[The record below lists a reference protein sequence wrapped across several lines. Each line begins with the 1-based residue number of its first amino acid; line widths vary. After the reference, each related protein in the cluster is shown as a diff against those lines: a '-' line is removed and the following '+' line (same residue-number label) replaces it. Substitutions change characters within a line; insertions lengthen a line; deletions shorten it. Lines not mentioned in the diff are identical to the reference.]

1 MKIAAI
7 IAEYNPFHKGHQFQ
21 IEETRRLT
29 GADYVLVVMSGDFV
43 QRGAPA
49 LCNKYLRT
57 KMTLLGGADIVLELP
72 SLYAT
77 SSAEY
82 FAQGGVTLLDKL
94 GVIDYLS
101 FGSECGDIHAMT
113 ACAEQLL
120 FTDDAQE
127 KQISDLVSQGLS
139 YPLARQQVLLA
150 ALPVKND
157 TASSVADDM
166 TALLSSPNNI
176 LGLEYCKSL
185 LTLKSNIQPITIKRK
200 GSEYHDNSLSIDRM
214 HFASAS
220 AIRHALNSY
229 STDYLCHLPDTVLSL
244 FKEHQIV
251 DTFITEDDFSL
262 LLYYKLLSEQKT
274 GFTDYLDCS
283 EELSFKI
290 KKYLPEYRSYS
301 QFCDLLK
308 SKNLTYTR
316 ISRTLLHIL
325 LNRKTPVSYSVP
337 MPQRALT
344 IPYARLLGFRKDAS
358 EVLSAIK
365 KNSSIPLI
373 SNVADA
379 MTLLTEEGADMLLQ
393 DIYACDVY
401 EAVFSQKATIAFGNG
416 CINTHKRDPLNE
428 YKQSPVIV
436 H

>member
-7 IAEYNPFHKGHQFQ
+7 IAEYNPFHKGHEFQ
-21 IEETRRLT
+21 IKETRRIT
-29 GADYVLVVMSGDFV
+29 GADYILIVMSGDFV
-43 QRGAPA
+43 QRGTPA

-57 KMTLLGGADIVLELP
+57 RMALENGADVVLELP

-82 FAQGGVTLLDKL
+82 FAQGGVSLLDKL

-101 FGSECGDIHAMT
+101 FGSECGDIRLIT
-113 ACAEQLL
+113 NCAKELL
-120 FTDDAQE
+120 FTEQQE
-127 KQISDLVSQGLS
+127 KQISALVAQGVS
-139 YPLARQQVLLA
+139 FPLARQQVFLEMLHT
-150 ALPVKND
+150 NSG
-157 TASSVADDM
+157 TSSSSSDDM
-166 TALLSSPNNI
+166 AALLSSPNNI

-185 LTLKSNIQPITIKRK
+185 LALNSNIQPVTIRRK
-200 GSEYHDNSLSIDRM
+200 GSEYHDNILSEDNF

-220 AIRHALNSY
+220 AIRHAIYDKS
-229 STDYLCHLPDTVLSL
+229 SDYLCHLPDSVASL
-244 FKEHQIV
+244 FEEHKIL
-251 DTFITEDDFSL
+251 DTFISEDDFSL
-262 LLYYKLLSEQKT
+262 LLYYKLLSEQKA
-274 GFTDYLDCS
+274 GFTGYLDCS
-283 EELSFKI
+283 EELSSKI

-325 LNRKTPVSYSVP
+325 LNMKTPATFSVP
-337 MPQRALT
+337 MPQRTLT

-401 EAVFSQKATIAFGNG
+401 EAVYSQKINSASGNG
-416 CINTHKRDPLNE
+416 NFNSLKKEPLNE

-436 H
+436 

>member
-7 IAEYNPFHKGHQFQ
+7 IAEYNPFHKGHEFQ
-21 IEETRRLT
+21 IEETKRQT
-29 GADYVLVVMSGDFV
+29 GADYVIALMSGNFV

-57 KMTLLGGADIVLELP
+57 KMALENGADVVLELP

-82 FAQGGVTLLDKL
+82 FAQGGVSLLDKL

-101 FGSECGDIHAMT
+101 FGSECGDIRLITNFAK
-113 ACAEQLL
+113 ELL
-120 FTDDAQE
+120 FNEQQE
-127 KQISDLVSQGLS
+127 KQISALVAQGVS
-139 YPLARQQVLLA
+139 FPLARQQVFLEMLHT
-150 ALPVKND
+150 NSG
-157 TASSVADDM
+157 TASSSSDDM
-166 TALLSSPNNI
+166 AALLSSPNNI

-185 LTLKSNIQPITIKRK
+185 LALNSNIQPVTIRRK
-200 GSEYHDNSLSIDRM
+200 GSEYHDNILSEDNF

-220 AIRHALNSY
+220 AIRHAIYDKS
-229 STDYLCHLPDTVLSL
+229 SDYLCHLPDSVASL
-244 FKEHQIV
+244 FEEHKIL

-262 LLYYKLLSEQKT
+262 LLYYKLLSEQKA
-274 GFTDYLDCS
+274 GFTGYLDCS
-283 EELSFKI
+283 VELSGKI

-325 LNRKTPVSYSVP
+325 LNMKTPATFSVP
-337 MPQRALT
+337 MQNRTLSA
-344 IPYARLLGFRKDAS
+344 PYARLLGFNKDAS
-358 EVLSAIK
+358 AVLSAIK

-373 SNVADA
+373 SNVADGA
-379 MTLLTEEGADMLLQ
+379 SILSEEGFSMLSQ
-393 DIYACDVY
+393 DIYTCDIY
-401 EAVFSQKATIAFGNG
+401 EAVYSQKVNSAYGNG
-416 CINTHKRDPLNE
+416 NFNSSKKEPLNE

-436 H
+436 

>member
-7 IAEYNPFHKGHQFQ
+7 IAEYNPFHKGHEFQ
-21 IEETRRLT
+21 IKETRRIT
-29 GADYVLVVMSGDFV
+29 RADYILIVMSGDFV
-43 QRGAPA
+43 QRGTPA
-49 LCNKYLRT
+49 LCNKYLRAR
-57 KMTLLGGADIVLELP
+57 MALENGADVVLELP

-82 FAQGGVTLLDKL
+82 FAQGGVSLLDKL
-94 GVIDYLS
+94 SVIDYLS
-101 FGSECGDIHAMT
+101 FGSECGDIRLIT
-113 ACAEQLL
+113 NCAKELL
-120 FTDDAQE
+120 FTEQPE
-127 KQISDLVSQGLS
+127 KQISALVAQGVS
-139 YPLARQQVLLA
+139 FPLARQQVFLEMLHT
-150 ALPVKND
+150 NSG
-157 TASSVADDM
+157 TASSSSDDM
-166 TALLSSPNNI
+166 AALLSSPNNI

-185 LTLKSNIQPITIKRK
+185 LALNSNIQPVTIRRK
-200 GSEYHDNSLSIDRM
+200 GSEYHDNILSEDNF

-220 AIRHALNSY
+220 AIRHAIYDKS
-229 STDYLCHLPDTVLSL
+229 SDYLCHLPDSVSSL
-244 FKEHQIV
+244 FEEHKIL
-251 DTFITEDDFSL
+251 DTFISEDDFSL
-262 LLYYKLLSEQKT
+262 LLYYKLLSEQKS

-283 EELSFKI
+283 IELSNKI

-325 LNRKTPVSYSVP
+325 LNMKTPATFSVP
-337 MPQRALT
+337 MQNRTLSV
-344 IPYARLLGFRKDAS
+344 PYARLLGFRKDAS
-358 EVLSAIK
+358 AVLSVIK

-401 EAVFSQKATIAFGNG
+401 EAVYSQKVNSAYGNG
-416 CINTHKRDPLNE
+416 NFNSLKKEPLNE

-436 H
+436 

>member
-29 GADYVLVVMSGDFV
+29 GADYVLVIMSGDFV

-49 LCNKYLRT
+49 LCNKYLRA
-57 KMTLLGGADIVLELP
+57 KMALLGGADVVLELP

-101 FGSECGDIHAMT
+101 FGSECGDIQLMIN
-113 ACAEQLL
+113 CAKQLL
-120 FTDDAQE
+120 SSTVQQE
-127 KQISDLVSQGLS
+127 QQISDLVAQGFS
-139 YPLARQQVLLA
+139 YPLARQQVLLET
-150 ALPVKND
+150 LPAKND
-157 TASSVADDM
+157 TVASTANDM

-185 LTLKSNIQPITIKRK
+185 LTLNSNIQPITIKRK
-200 GSEYHDNSLSIDRM
+200 GGEYHDNILSSDSM

-220 AIRHALNSY
+220 AIRHALNDNSA
-229 STDYLCHLPDTVLSL
+229 DYLCHLPDAVLSL
-244 FKEHQIV
+244 FKEQQIF

-274 GFTDYLDCS
+274 GFTGYLDCS

-325 LNRKTPVSYSVP
+325 LNVMTPVAYSAP
-337 MPQRALT
+337 ISQRALD

-358 EVLSAIK
+358 GILSAIK

-379 MTLLTEEGADMLLQ
+379 TALLTEEGVAMLSQ

-401 EAVFSQKATIAFGNG
+401 EAVFSQKASITCENG
-416 CINTHKRDPLNE
+416 CVNAQKREPLNE

-436 H
+436 

>member
-57 KMTLLGGADIVLELP
+57 KMALLGGADVVLELP
-72 SLYAT
+72 SLFAT

-82 FAQGGVTLLDKL
+82 FAQGGVTLLNKL

-101 FGSECGDIHAMT
+101 FGSECGDIQLIIN
-113 ACAEQLL
+113 CAKQLL
-120 FTDDAQE
+120 SSTEQQE
-127 KQISDLVSQGLS
+127 QQISDLVAKGLS
-139 YPLARQQVLLA
+139 YPLARQQVLLE
-150 ALPVKND
+150 ALPAEND
-157 TASSVADDM
+157 TFASTADAIK
-166 TALLSSPNNI
+166 ALLSTPNNI

-185 LTLKSNIQPITIKRK
+185 LALNSNIEPVTIRRK
-200 GSEYHDNSLSIDRM
+200 GSEYHENTLSEDNL

-220 AIRHALNSY
+220 AIRHALNDNSA
-229 STDYLCHLPDTVLSL
+229 DYLCHLPDTVATL
-244 FKEHQIV
+244 FKEHQIL

-262 LLYYKLLSEQKT
+262 LLYYKLLSEQNA
-274 GFTDYLDCS
+274 GFTGYLDCS

-290 KKYLPEYRSYS
+290 KKYLPEYRSFS

-325 LNRKTPVSYSVP
+325 LNVKTPIAYSAP
-337 MPQRALT
+337 MQKRALD

-358 EVLSAIK
+358 GVLSAIK

-373 SNVADA
+373 SNIADA
-379 MTLLTEEGADMLLQ
+379 TALLSEEGVAMLLQ

-401 EAVFSQKATIAFGNG
+401 EAVFSQKAAATCRNG
-416 CINTHKRDPLNE
+416 CDNVQKKEPLNE

-436 H
+436 

>member
-7 IAEYNPFHKGHQFQ
+7 IAEYNPFHKGHEFQ
-21 IEETRRLT
+21 IKETRRIT
-29 GADYVLVVMSGDFV
+29 GADYILIVMSGDFV
-43 QRGAPA
+43 QRGTPA

-57 KMTLLGGADIVLELP
+57 RMALENGADVVLELP

-82 FAQGGVTLLDKL
+82 FAQGGVSLLDKL

-101 FGSECGDIHAMT
+101 FGSECGDIRLIT
-113 ACAEQLL
+113 NCAKELL
-120 FTDDAQE
+120 FTEQQE
-127 KQISDLVSQGLS
+127 KQISALVAQGVS
-139 YPLARQQVLLA
+139 FPLARQQVFLEMLHT
-150 ALPVKND
+150 NSG
-157 TASSVADDM
+157 TASSSSDDIA
-166 TALLSSPNNI
+166 ALLSSPNNI

-185 LTLKSNIQPITIKRK
+185 LALNSNIQPVTIRRK
-200 GSEYHDNSLSIDRM
+200 GSEYHDNILSEDNF

-220 AIRHALNSY
+220 AIRHAIYDKS
-229 STDYLCHLPDTVLSL
+229 SDYLCHLPDSVASL
-244 FKEHQIV
+244 FEEHKIL

-262 LLYYKLLSEQKT
+262 LLYYKLLSEQKA
-274 GFTDYLDCS
+274 GFTGYLDCS
-283 EELSFKI
+283 VELSNKI

-337 MPQRALT
+337 MPQRTLT
-344 IPYARLLGFRKDAS
+344 VPYARLLGFRKDAS

-379 MTLLTEEGADMLLQ
+379 MTLLTEDGFSMLSQ
-393 DIYACDVY
+393 DIYACDIY
-401 EAVFSQKATIAFGNG
+401 EAVYSQKVNSAYGNG
-416 CINTHKRDPLNE
+416 NFNSLKKEPLNE

-436 H
+436 

>member
-21 IEETRRLT
+21 IRETRRLT
-29 GADYVLVVMSGDFV
+29 GADYILVVMSGDFV
-43 QRGAPA
+43 QRGTPA

-57 KMTLLGGADIVLELP
+57 KMALENGADVVLELP

-82 FAQGGVTLLDKL
+82 FAQGGVSLLDRL

-101 FGSECGDIHAMT
+101 FGSECGDIRLIT
-113 ACAEQLL
+113 NCAKELLL
-120 FTDDAQE
+120 FTEQQE
-127 KQISDLVSQGLS
+127 KQISDLVAQGIPF
-139 YPLARQQVLLA
+139 PLARQQVLLEMFPA
-150 ALPVKND
+150 NND
-157 TASSVADDM
+157 TESA
-166 TALLSSPNNI
+166 TAENITTLLSSPNNI

-185 LTLKSNIQPITIKRK
+185 LALNSNIQPVTIRRK
-200 GSEYHDNSLSIDRM
+200 GSEYHDNTLSSDSM
-214 HFASAS
+214 YFASAS
-220 AIRHALNSY
+220 AIRHALNVNSA
-229 STDYLCHLPDTVLSL
+229 DYLCHLPDSVSSL
-244 FKEHQIV
+244 FKEHQIL

-262 LLYYKLLSEQKT
+262 LLYYKLLSEQNS
-274 GFTDYLDCS
+274 GFTGYLDCS
-283 EELSFKI
+283 EELSYKI

-301 QFCDLLK
+301 QFCNLLK

-325 LNRKTPVSYSVP
+325 LNMKTPATYSVP
-337 MPQRALT
+337 MPKRTLA

-358 EVLSAIK
+358 AILSVIK

-379 MTLLTEEGADMLLQ
+379 ATILCEEGFTMLSQ
-393 DIYACDVY
+393 DIYACDIY
-401 EAVFSQKATIAFGNG
+401 EAVFSQKASSAFENG
-416 CINTHKRDPLNE
+416 CINTLKKERLNE

-436 H
+436 

>member
-7 IAEYNPFHKGHQFQ
+7 IAEYNPFHKGHEFQ
-21 IEETRRLT
+21 IKETRRIT
-29 GADYVLVVMSGDFV
+29 GADYILIVMSGDFV
-43 QRGAPA
+43 QRGTPA

-57 KMTLLGGADIVLELP
+57 RMALENGADVVLELP

-82 FAQGGVTLLDKL
+82 FAQGGVSLLDKL

-101 FGSECGDIHAMT
+101 FGSECGDIRLIT
-113 ACAEQLL
+113 NCAKELL
-120 FTDDAQE
+120 FTEQQE
-127 KQISDLVSQGLS
+127 KQISALVAQGVS
-139 YPLARQQVLLA
+139 FPLARQQVFLEMLHT
-150 ALPVKND
+150 NSG
-157 TASSVADDM
+157 TSSSSSDDM
-166 TALLSSPNNI
+166 AALLSSPNNI

-185 LTLKSNIQPITIKRK
+185 LALNSNIQPVTIRRK
-200 GSEYHDNSLSIDRM
+200 GSEYHDNILSEDNF

-220 AIRHALNSY
+220 AIRHAIYDKS
-229 STDYLCHLPDTVLSL
+229 SDYLCHLPDSVASL
-244 FKEHQIV
+244 FKEHKIL

-262 LLYYKLLSEQKT
+262 LLYYKLLSEQKA
-274 GFTDYLDCS
+274 GFTGYLDCS
-283 EELSFKI
+283 EELSSKI
-290 KKYLPEYRSYS
+290 KKYLPEYRSYR

-337 MPQRALT
+337 MPQRTLT

-373 SNVADA
+373 SNVADGVSI
-379 MTLLTEEGADMLLQ
+379 LEEEGFSMLSQ
-393 DIYACDVY
+393 DIDACDIY
-401 EAVFSQKATIAFGNG
+401 EAVYSQKVNSASGND
-416 CINTHKRDPLNE
+416 NFNSLKKEPLNE

-436 H
+436 